1 MLRGSLRITSFNRV
15 KMVRRRYLTWD
26 NWLGQS
32 FVSLSFMT
40 MQYKAFSLS
49 VEGGVVTFG
58 PGGPSP
64 GKPLSPG
71 APSGPWGPWLGY
83 EGVRNKRKER
93 ERERERMG
101 GGGREETGRK
111 KMVIFQFTWA

>member
-1 MLRGSLRITSFNRV
+1 MLRGNLHITSFNRV

-26 NWLGQS
+26 NWLGHI
-32 FVSLSFMT
+32 FVNLSFMT

-49 VEGGVVTFG
+49 VEGVVVTFG

-71 APSGPWGPWLGY
+71 APSGPRGPWLGY
-83 EGVRNKRKER
+83 EGARNKRKER

-101 GGGREETGRK
+101 GGGREETGR
-111 KMVIFQFTWA
+111 